1 LTAEA
6 GYSINDETFYNL
18 SKADQSATGNH
29 DHSIVC
35 DGININVRFGS
46 AANVYGVANKA
57 SGAQSLLE
65 PFREV
70 SIHGEAA
77 VNRRSMR
84 RIMARRMKAT
94 AFRA

>member
-1 LTAEA
+1 VAIAIA
-6 GYSINDETFYNL
+6 GL
-18 SKADQSATGNH
+18 
-29 DHSIVC
+29 
-35 DGININVRFGS
+35 
-46 AANVYGVANKA
+46 VAPPIREMIA
-57 SGAQSLLE
+57 GAGALGAFLE

-70 SIHGEAA
+70 SIHDEAA